1 MALSLISEKAY
12 QDTTLYNQLAIN
24 VQALTKPDPFSSFSL
39 SFSLYTSL
47 SFIHESMIKDD
58 FSLEFNNSGLP
69 KTEIQM
75 QGQRECLFRHRYLK
89 IMLDKGNIA

>member
-1 MALSLISEKAY
+1 MALSPIFERAY
-12 QDTTLYNQLAIN
+12 QDTTLYNQLAIS

-39 SFSLYTSL
+39 SFSLYLFL

-58 FSLEFNNSGLP
+58 FSFEFNNSGQA
-69 KTEIQM
+69 KSEIENLAP
-75 QGQRECLFRHRYLK
+75 RERLFRHRYLK